1 MLVILLLSC
10 SYIIRLLWLL
20 DEYVSKV
27 DTTTDVSIETENIN
41 LRVVENINLRVV
53 NHTHPESGF
62 TYAPVLIHNNRSIE
76 VHGQ

>member
-41 LRVVENINLRVV
+41 LRVV

-62 TYAPVLIHNNRSIE
+62 TYAPVLIHNNMPIE